1 MSVPSVDGLA
11 AEQITDEDDGG
22 ADGSQRRRQIIDAA
36 REVFARDG
44 FASARI
50 REISAVGGVTDAMI
64 YRKFR
69 SKEELFG
76 AVLDEP
82 LGEFTR
88 AIQGLAAHGLGTSPQ
103 ERYRLSV
110 EAHEKLLAVFRDIAP
125 LLGVALFYDSDA
137 GRIFYRDHM
146 LPVITAVAESLRAVM
161 TARQLQV
168 IDPMLLTTA
177 LVGIYLAFSTA
188 AYDKRIA
195 ESDHAESEIITRAVA
210 FGLFETLLS

>member
-1 MSVPSVDGLA
+1 MPPSDGLA
-11 AEQITDEDDGG
+11 AEQIASEDGDG
-22 ADGSQRRRQIIDAA
+22 APGSQRRRQIIDAA

-50 REISAVGGVTDAMI
+50 REISEVGGVTDAMI

-82 LGEFTR
+82 LGEFSR
-88 AIQGLAAHGLGTSPQ
+88 AIQGLAAHGRGTSAQ

-110 EAHEKLLAVFRDIAP
+110 EAHENLLAVFRDIAP
-125 LLGVALFYDSDA
+125 LLGVALFYDSEA

-146 LPVITAVAESLRAVM
+146 LPVIRKVAESLRAVM
-161 TARQLQV
+161 TSRQLQV
-168 IDPMLLTTA
+168 IDPMLLTA
-177 LVGIYLAFSTA
+177 GLVGIYLAFSTA
-188 AYDKRIA
+188 AYDARIA
-195 ESDHAESEIITRAVA
+195 ESDRAESEIVTRAVA
-210 FGLFETLLS
+210 FGLFDTLLS

>member
-1 MSVPSVDGLA
+1 MPSAEGLA
-11 AEQITDEDDGG
+11 AEQIAAEDVDG
-22 ADGSQRRRQIIDAA
+22 AAGSQRRRQIIDAA

-50 REISAVGGVTDAMI
+50 REISEVGGVTDAMI

-82 LGEFTR
+82 LGEFSR
-88 AIQGLAAHGLGTSPQ
+88 AIQGLAAHGRGTSAQ

-110 EAHEKLLAVFRDIAP
+110 EAHENLLAVFREIAP
-125 LLGVALFYDSDA
+125 LLGVALFYESEA

-146 LPVITAVAESLRAVM
+146 LPVITQVAESLRDVM
-161 TARQLQV
+161 TPRQLQV
-168 IDPMLLTTA
+168 IDPMLLTA
-177 LVGIYLAFSTA
+177 GLVGIYLAFCTA
-188 AYDKRIA
+188 AYDTRVA
-195 ESDHAESEIITRAVA
+195 ESDRAESEIITRAVA
-210 FGLFETLLS
+210 FGLFGTLLS